1 MSLSLTM
8 PDLLSN
14 KPAAAIVPVFS
25 FQICGLPISLTT
37 SSASLLQLY
46 SDYFRYYRTP
56 LPREADPATI
66 PLKLHLTLTP
76 SLPAQEKLI
85 PTDAEFI
92 AQSGRVSFW
101 RGQKRGREQFFFQTD
116 ITFFRVEPAR
126 GQAIGFIS
134 AAALQSPHLLANTYT
149 FVILLLLLRWHG
161 RYHLHTAA
169 VISPRES
176 LYLICGAPRAGKSTL
191 TTALAVSGWQAISD
205 DGILLQATE
214 QGQAAAYAFKRDF
227 HIAAELLRK
236 WKGLRQAVSR
246 HNYFDRACVDA
257 LDLFQTKSLA
267 ELPLT
272 RATRVI
278 FPEITG
284 AAKSRLEPLPPSE
297 AIHRLIEQSMFFPL
311 WREHTQKQMSLL
323 AAFVKEAS
331 FLRLLAGTDIWENP
345 ACAGELLAE

>member
-1 MSLSLTM
+1 MSISLTM

-14 KPAAAIVPVFS
+14 KPAAVVPVFS
-25 FQICGLPISLTT
+25 FQICGLPVSLAT
-37 SSASLLQLY
+37 SSALLLKLY
-46 SDYFRYYRTP
+46 ADYFRYYSSP
-56 LPREADPATI
+56 LPREAVRTTV
-66 PLKLHLTLTP
+66 PLKLQLTLTP
-76 SLPAQEKLI
+76 LLPAQEKLI

-92 AQSGRVSFW
+92 AQSGQVSFW
-101 RGQKRGREQFFFQTD
+101 RGQKRGREQFFFHTD
-116 ITFFRVEPAR
+116 ITFFRVEPER
-126 GQAIGFIS
+126 GHAIGFIS

-176 LYLICGAPRAGKSTL
+176 LHLICGAPRAGKSTL

-257 LDLFQTKSLA
+257 LDFFQTKPLA
-267 ELPLT
+267 ELPFT

-278 FPEITG
+278 FPQITG
-284 AAKSRLEPLPPSE
+284 EAKSRLESLQPSE

-311 WREHTQKQMSLL
+311 WSEHTQKQMTLL

-331 FLRLLAGTDIWENP
+331 FLRLLAGMDI
-345 ACAGELLAE
+345 